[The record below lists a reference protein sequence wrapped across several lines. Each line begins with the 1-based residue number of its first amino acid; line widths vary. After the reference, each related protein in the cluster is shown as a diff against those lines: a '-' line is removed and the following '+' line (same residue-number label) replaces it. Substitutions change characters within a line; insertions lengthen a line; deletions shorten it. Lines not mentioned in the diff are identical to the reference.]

1 MRRRL
6 FSQFLLNYL
15 VILLLTA
22 AATYLALALLGLASG
37 KIAGQL
43 AKARY
48 PASAIIKED
57 YAQIDASPVI
67 LAGGGVQIIDE
78 QLRIVYSGG
87 IDTLG
92 KTQLSVEEF
101 TDFLRRSRSGAY
113 HYDIVYQPEGRF
125 WLVVTFPTSL
135 RIDLALVR
143 NKDAAPRDQLYAW
156 GVLAAVAVLYLLSI
170 AGLTFVYSKITAAAI
185 LTPLRKLRDATR
197 LLREGD
203 YSVRVD
209 LKLKNEF
216 AELQDT
222 FNAMADKIEREM
234 ALRERAESNRRRL
247 VLDVSHDLKNPLAA
261 VEGYADLCMK
271 NPDLSAE
278 QRNAYLQVISDN
290 SRKADR
296 LLAELLELSKL
307 DSPEFKLNLAKVDLC
322 EYLRQA
328 CGGLVPLF
336 ETAGSPYQFDIPEE
350 GLFAMVDVHRM
361 NRVFQNLADNAIRYN
376 PAGTAISVGLRAD
389 GGRAVIVFSD
399 DGPGIPESHAA
410 EVFKPFVRLRSTG
423 PAAAGGT
430 GLGLSIAKSIV
441 EAHGGEL
448 ALRTGEGAG
457 CTFVITLP
465 LILG

>member
-6 FSQFLLNYL
+6 SSQFLLNYL

-67 LAGGGVQIIDE
+67 LAGGGVQVIDE

-143 NKDAAPRDQLYAW
+143 NKDAAPRDRLYAW

-170 AGLTFVYSKITAAAI
+170 AGLTFVSITVA
-185 LTPLRKLRDATR
+185 
-197 LLREGD
+197 
-203 YSVRVD
+203 
-209 LKLKNEF
+209 
-216 AELQDT
+216 
-222 FNAMADKIEREM
+222 
-234 ALRERAESNRRRL
+234 
-247 VLDVSHDLKNPLAA
+247 
-261 VEGYADLCMK
+261 
-271 NPDLSAE
+271 
-278 QRNAYLQVISDN
+278 
-290 SRKADR
+290 
-296 LLAELLELSKL
+296 
-307 DSPEFKLNLAKVDLC
+307 
-322 EYLRQA
+322 
-328 CGGLVPLF
+328 
-336 ETAGSPYQFDIPEE
+336 
-350 GLFAMVDVHRM
+350 
-361 NRVFQNLADNAIRYN
+361 
-376 PAGTAISVGLRAD
+376 
-389 GGRAVIVFSD
+389 
-399 DGPGIPESHAA
+399 
-410 EVFKPFVRLRSTG
+410 
-423 PAAAGGT
+423 
-430 GLGLSIAKSIV
+430 
-441 EAHGGEL
+441 
-448 ALRTGEGAG
+448 
-457 CTFVITLP
+457 
-465 LILG
+465 